1 MIVFDAGALDDLEH
15 ISEFNAQHHP
25 AMALDHVEV
34 VRSAVAILDAHPEIG
49 QPVGCGSTLRELV
62 ISHGKTGYIA
72 LYEYSPIEMIVR
84 VVAIRLQ
91 QEVGY
96 RSRS

>member
-15 ISEFNAQHHP
+15 IFEFNAQHDP

-49 QPVGCGSTLRELV
+49 QLTDRGSTLRELV
-62 ISHGKTGYIA
+62 ISHSKSGYIA
-72 LYEYSPIEMIVR
+72 LYEYSPIEMLVR
-84 VVAIRLQ
+84 VVAIRHQ
-91 QEVGY
+91 REVGY
-96 RSRS
+96 RSR